1 MASPHERTKLNAV
14 RLNVCRSNQLAI
26 LLPAVVS
33 SILLTA
39 RVRQRIITSQLQ
51 SLMLQVLYVSKSVSY
66 LRAKRRDSDA
76 DVFVGRSGCCD
87 YPTFNA
93 YSFCL

>member
-1 MASPHERTKLNAV
+1 MASPHERTKRNAV
-14 RLNVCRSNQLAI
+14 RLNVSRSNQLAI

-66 LRAKRRDSDA
+66 LRAERRGNDA